1 MPSTRLR
8 RALAHT
14 SQPAIPG
21 LLTPDP
27 APGTPAYAEHLAR
40 QREDARADLAR
51 AAAPRKGRSR
61 PAPPPYEAP
70 QPSKGERIAP
80 LVPTPWPDFPCLA
93 VARCEG
99 EVAWVAPEGTDARAA
114 FPLFPGEY
122 RRSPLTPQLYRYGL
136 PHDLK
141 QDLQGHLRAIA
152 ARWEQVPDEL
162 RKEGDRLLRLLE
174 SALCYDESE
183 GEG

>member
-1 MPSTRLR
+1 MPSTRLH
-8 RALAHT
+8 RALAHA

-27 APGTPAYAEHLAR
+27 APGTPAYAEHLAQ

-61 PAPPPYEAP
+61 PVSPPYKAP
-70 QPSKGERIAP
+70 QPSKGEWVAA
-80 LVPTPWPDFPCLA
+80 LVPTPWPDKPCLA
-93 VARCEG
+93 VVRVEG
-99 EVAWVAPEGTDARAA
+99 ECAWVAPEGSPDRAA
-114 FPLFPGEY
+114 YPLFPGEY
-122 RRSPLTPQLYRYGL
+122 RRSPLTPQLYRYGF

-152 ARWEQVPDEL
+152 SRWGDAPLEIL
-162 RKEGDRLLRLLE
+162 REGDRLSRLLD
-174 SALCYDESE
+174 SVLCYDESE
-183 GEG
+183 GDK